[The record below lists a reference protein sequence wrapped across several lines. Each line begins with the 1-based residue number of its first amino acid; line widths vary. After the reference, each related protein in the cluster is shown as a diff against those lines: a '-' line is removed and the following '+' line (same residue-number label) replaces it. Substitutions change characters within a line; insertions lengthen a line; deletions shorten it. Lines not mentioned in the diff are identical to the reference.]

1 MKIYKFIWAA
11 VCLTPL
17 LLLSCND
24 DFLERYPLDEVS
36 NETFWNTENDLMVYN
51 NSLYHLAL
59 NDDNVPILHGHFDGF
74 NSHWGSYWFLDE
86 FSDNLAPRHDRHA
99 FFQQVRAGK
108 QIVPNGGQ
116 WFGYKGWNFVRAINV
131 GLENYDKADIPE
143 DTRNK
148 YVGEARLLRGWFYA
162 EKVQKFGDVPWV
174 DRELNIDSDEL
185 FAARTPREEAMDKVL
200 EDLNF
205 ATENIPDDWG
215 DGNEPG
221 RLNRWAALAI
231 KSRLCLYE
239 GTWRKYHG
247 GSNAE
252 MWIREAA
259 EAAKEVIDNSP
270 YAIYNTGDS
279 ENDFNSFMRKI
290 DISGNP
296 EVMVWRRY
304 QLGIYTNHVQ
314 SYFSYSGGATKSF
327 VEDFLATDGKP
338 ISISTLY
345 QGDDTIEDVFANRD
359 PRLRQTI
366 LHPDDTEKYNY
377 DRGDGRDYP
386 RVVGMSGGFTT
397 TTGYHIIKHY
407 NADDMIGKAYNTAE
421 SPAIILR
428 YAEVLLNYAEAKAEL
443 GEITQGDLDLSI
455 NQLRDRVNMPHLMM
469 DPPMDP
475 RYANDGV
482 SPLIVEIRRERRVEL
497 FLEGFRY
504 NDLKRWKQGKKLEI
518 PDMGVQWS
526 PENQARFEGATV
538 QTSVDPESGKTYID
552 VYKGTDWAN
561 PVFDEAKHYL
571 WPLPLDDLAQN
582 PQLVQ
587 NPGYN

>member
-108 QIVPNGGQ
+108 QIVPNGPQ
-116 WFGYKGWNFVRAINV
+116 RFGYKGWNFVRAINV
-131 GLENYDKADIPE
+131 GLENYGKADISE
-143 DTRNK
+143 EVRNK

-239 GTWRKYHG
+239 GTYRKYHG

-270 YAIYNTGDS
+270 YAIYNTGDP

>member
-143 DTRNK
+143 NTRNK

-270 YAIYNTGDS
+270 YAIYNTGDP

-338 ISISTLY
+338 ISISPLY

>member
-162 EKVQKFGDVPWV
+162 EKVQKFGDAPWV

-270 YAIYNTGDS
+270 YAIYNTGDP

-338 ISISTLY
+338 ISISPLY